1 MEINAT
7 NEARSTENENAT
19 HDTWFRLSL
28 DLYTPRDKGGSN
40 PDSNLSFSGTTPEAF
55 DHALATILDVV
66 TSTVYGGQLNGLQEI
81 IDRSTAELRADS
93 EKAQHGAARRR
104 HVGGHPAPGASR
116 GRRPAAQAQAQA
128 QAQPR
133 PGRGHPEDQHGDRA
147 SPQLRPPSKPG
158 ARGAK
163 GLMLLTCPGCHHT
176 FKHFARENT
185 DKVKCFC
192 GTEVPVDNVARFE
205 FTCKQCG
212 KLSYGWTNIEAATIE
227 AGALHCVCTATAPE
241 MIWHPATRKFHG

>member
-7 NEARSTENENAT
+7 NEARSTENTTKNQT
-19 HDTWFRLSL
+19 TFRLGLHLSTAHG
-28 DLYTPRDKGGSN
+28 DPASDTYADFNFAGSTPD
-40 PDSNLSFSGTTPEAF
+40 EF

-81 IDRSTAELRADS
+81 IDRSTAELRSDS
-93 EKAQHGAARRR
+93 EKA
-104 HVGGHPAPGASR
+104 
-116 GRRPAAQAQAQA
+116 
-128 QAQPR
+128 
-133 PGRGHPEDQHGDRA
+133 QHGDRA

-192 GTEVPVDNVARFE
+192 GTEVPVDNVTRFE

-212 KLSYGWTNIEAATIE
+212 KLSYGWTNIEAAVIE
-227 AGALHCVCTATAPE
+227 AGALNCVCLAPAPE
-241 MIWHPATRKFHG
+241 MLWNPATRKFHG

>member
-28 DLYTPRDKGGSN
+28 DLHTPHDRGGSN

-66 TSTVYGGQLNGLQEI
+66 TSTVYGGQLNGQQ
-81 IDRSTAELRADS
+81 R
-93 EKAQHGAARRR
+93 KAQDDAQQPKRN
-104 HVGGHPAPGASR
+104 PALDVDTPKISTVTE
-116 GRRPAAQAQAQA
+116 
-128 QAQPR
+128 PR
-133 PGRGHPEDQHGDRA
+133 PSFAP
-147 SPQLRPPSKPG
+147 LSKPG

-163 GLMLLTCPGCHHT
+163 GLMLLTCPSCHHT

-212 KLSYGWTNIEAATIE
+212 KLSFGWTNIEAATIE

>member
-7 NEARSTENENAT
+7 NEARSTETENENAT

-28 DLYTPRDKGGSN
+28 DLHTPHDRGGSN

-81 IDRSTAELRADS
+81 IDHDVSELRASS
-93 EKAQHGAARRR
+93 EKAQDDAQQPKRN
-104 HVGGHPAPGASR
+104 PALDVDTPKISTVTE
-116 GRRPAAQAQAQA
+116 
-128 QAQPR
+128 PR
-133 PGRGHPEDQHGDRA
+133 PSFAP
-147 SPQLRPPSKPG
+147 LPSKPG

-192 GTEVPVDNVARFE
+192 GTEVPVDNVTRFE

-212 KLSYGWTNIEAATIE
+212 KLSYGWTNIEAAVIE
-227 AGALHCVCTATAPE
+227 AGALNCVCLAPAPE
-241 MIWHPATRKFHG
+241 MLWNPATRKFHG

>member
-7 NEARSTENENAT
+7 NEARSTEIENAT

-28 DLYTPRDKGGSN
+28 DLHTPHDRGGSN

-81 IDRSTAELRADS
+81 IDRSNAEFRANH
-93 EKAQHGAARRR
+93 EKAQDGAATLEEILRSEQPKDDAQQPKAN
-104 HVGGHPAPGASR
+104 PALGVTTPKI
-116 GRRPAAQAQAQA
+116 PTVTE
-128 QAQPR
+128 PR
-133 PGRGHPEDQHGDRA
+133 P
-147 SPQLRPPSKPG
+147 SFTPSKSG
-158 ARGAK
+158 AQGAK
-163 GLMLLTCPGCHHT
+163 GLMLLTCPGCKRT
-176 FKHFARENT
+176 FKHFAREAT

-192 GTEVPVDNVARFE
+192 GAEVPVDNVARFE

-212 KLSYGWTNIEAATIE
+212 KLSYGWTNIETAAIE

-241 MIWHPATRKFHG
+241 MIWHPAARKFRG

>member
-1 MEINAT
+1 MEINAS
-7 NEARSTENENAT
+7 NEACSTENENAT

-28 DLYTPRDKGGSN
+28 DLHTPRDKGGSN

-93 EKAQHGAARRR
+93 EKEQDDVQQPTPKRN
-104 HVGGHPAPGASR
+104 PALDVDTPNISTVTE
-116 GRRPAAQAQAQA
+116 
-128 QAQPR
+128 PR
-133 PGRGHPEDQHGDRA
+133 PSFA
-147 SPQLRPPSKPG
+147 PPSKPG

>member
-28 DLYTPRDKGGSN
+28 DLHTPHDRGGSN

-81 IDRSTAELRADS
+81 IDHDVSELRASS
-93 EKAQHGAARRR
+93 EKAQDDAQQPKRN
-104 HVGGHPAPGASR
+104 PALDVDTPKISTVTE
-116 GRRPAAQAQAQA
+116 
-128 QAQPR
+128 PR
-133 PGRGHPEDQHGDRA
+133 PGCP
-147 SPQLRPPSKPG
+147 LSKPG

-192 GTEVPVDNVARFE
+192 GTEVSVDNVARFE

-212 KLSYGWTNIEAATIE
+212 KLSYGWTNIESAVIE
-227 AGALHCVCTATAPE
+227 VGALHCVCTATAPE

>member
-28 DLYTPRDKGGSN
+28 DLHTPHDQGGSN

-93 EKAQHGAARRR
+93 EKAQRN
-104 HVGGHPAPGASR
+104 PALNVDTPKISTVTE
-116 GRRPAAQAQAQA
+116 
-128 QAQPR
+128 PR
-133 PGRGHPEDQHGDRA
+133 PSFA
-147 SPQLRPPSKPG
+147 PPSKPG

>member
-7 NEARSTENENAT
+7 NEARSTEIENAT

-28 DLYTPRDKGGSN
+28 DLHTPHDRGGSN

-81 IDRSTAELRADS
+81 IDRSNAEFRANH
-93 EKAQHGAARRR
+93 EKAQDGAATLEDILRQEPPEDDAQQPKRN
-104 HVGGHPAPGASR
+104 PALDVDTPKISTVTE
-116 GRRPAAQAQAQA
+116 
-128 QAQPR
+128 PR
-133 PGRGHPEDQHGDRA
+133 PSFAP
-147 SPQLRPPSKPG
+147 LSKPG

-176 FKHFARENT
+176 LKHFARENT

-205 FTCKQCG
+205 YTCPSCG
-212 KLSYGWTNIEAATIE
+212 KLTYGRTNIETATID
-227 AGALHCVCTATAPE
+227 AGSMNCVCGTPCQELRWDPE
-241 MIWHPATRKFHG
+241 VRSFHD

>member
-1 MEINAT
+1 MENNAA
-7 NEARSTENENAT
+7 NAVRSTENTTKNQT
-19 HDTWFRLSL
+19 TFRLGLHLSTAHG
-28 DLYTPRDKGGSN
+28 DSADTYADFNFAGS
-40 PDSNLSFSGTTPEAF
+40 TPEEF
-55 DHALATILDVV
+55 DHALGTILDVV
-66 TSTVYGGQLNGLQEI
+66 TDTVYGGQLNGLQEI
-81 IDRSTAELRADS
+81 IDRSTDELRADS
-93 EKAQHGAARRR
+93 EKAQHGAATLEDILRQEPPEDDAQQPKPKRN
-104 HVGGHPAPGASR
+104 PALDVDTPKISTVTE
-116 GRRPAAQAQAQA
+116 
-128 QAQPR
+128 PR
-133 PGRGHPEDQHGDRA
+133 PSFA
-147 SPQLRPPSKPG
+147 PPSKPG

>member
-7 NEARSTENENAT
+7 NEARSTEIENAT

-28 DLYTPRDKGGSN
+28 DLHTPHDRGGSN

-81 IDRSTAELRADS
+81 IDRSNAEFRANH
-93 EKAQHGAARRR
+93 EKAQDGAATLEEILRSEQPKDDAQQPKAN
-104 HVGGHPAPGASR
+104 PALGVTTPKI
-116 GRRPAAQAQAQA
+116 PTVTE
-128 QAQPR
+128 PR
-133 PGRGHPEDQHGDRA
+133 PRFT
-147 SPQLRPPSKPG
+147 PSKSG
-158 ARGAK
+158 AQGAK
-163 GLMLLTCPGCHHT
+163 GLMLLTCPGCKRT
-176 FKHFARENT
+176 FKHFAREAT

-192 GTEVPVDNVARFE
+192 GAEVPVDNVARFE

-212 KLSYGWTNIEAATIE
+212 KLSYGWTNIETAAIE

-241 MIWHPATRKFHG
+241 MIWHPAARKFRG

>member
-7 NEARSTENENAT
+7 NEARSAETENENAT

-28 DLYTPRDKGGSN
+28 DLHTPHDRGGSN

-81 IDRSTAELRADS
+81 IDHDVSELRASS
-93 EKAQHGAARRR
+93 EKAQDDAQQPTPKRN
-104 HVGGHPAPGASR
+104 PALDVDTPKISTVTE
-116 GRRPAAQAQAQA
+116 
-128 QAQPR
+128 PR
-133 PGRGHPEDQHGDRA
+133 PSFAP
-147 SPQLRPPSKPG
+147 SSKPG
-158 ARGAK
+158 ACGAK
-163 GLMLLTCPGCHHT
+163 GLMLLTCPSCHHT
-176 FKHFARENT
+176 FKHFARENP

-205 FTCKQCG
+205 ITCKQCG
-212 KLSYGWTNIEAATIE
+212 KLSYGWTNIESAVIE
-227 AGALHCVCTATAPE
+227 AGALNCVCLAPAPE
-241 MIWHPATRKFHG
+241 MLWNPATRKFHG

>member
-7 NEARSTENENAT
+7 NEARSTENTTKNQT
-19 HDTWFRLSL
+19 TFRLGLHLSTAHG
-28 DLYTPRDKGGSN
+28 DPASDTYADFNFAGSTPDEFG
-40 PDSNLSFSGTTPEAF
+40 
-55 DHALATILDVV
+55 HALATILDVV

-81 IDRSTAELRADS
+81 IDRSTAELRSDS
-93 EKAQHGAARRR
+93 EKAQHGAATLEDILRQEPPEDDAQQPTPKRN
-104 HVGGHPAPGASR
+104 PALDVDTPKISTVTE
-116 GRRPAAQAQAQA
+116 
-128 QAQPR
+128 PR
-133 PGRGHPEDQHGDRA
+133 PSFA
-147 SPQLRPPSKPG
+147 PPSKPG

-163 GLMLLTCPGCHHT
+163 GLMLLTCPSCHHT

-212 KLSYGWTNIEAATIE
+212 KLSFGWTNIEAATIE

>member
-7 NEARSTENENAT
+7 NEACSTENENAT

-28 DLYTPRDKGGSN
+28 DLHTPRDKGGSN

-81 IDRSTAELRADS
+81 IARSTAELRADS
-93 EKAQHGAARRR
+93 EKEQDDVQQPTPKRN
-104 HVGGHPAPGASR
+104 PALDVDTPKISTVTE
-116 GRRPAAQAQAQA
+116 
-128 QAQPR
+128 PR
-133 PGRGHPEDQHGDRA
+133 PSFA
-147 SPQLRPPSKPG
+147 PPSKPG

>member
-7 NEARSTENENAT
+7 NEACSTENENAT

-28 DLYTPRDKGGSN
+28 DLHTPHDRGGSN

-55 DHALATILDVV
+55 GHALATILDVV
-66 TSTVYGGQLNGLQEI
+66 TSTVYGGQLNGGQLNGLQEI
-81 IDRSTAELRADS
+81 IDHDVSELRASS
-93 EKAQHGAARRR
+93 EKAQDDAQQPKRN
-104 HVGGHPAPGASR
+104 PALDVDTPKISTVTE
-116 GRRPAAQAQAQA
+116 
-128 QAQPR
+128 PR
-133 PGRGHPEDQHGDRA
+133 PSFA
-147 SPQLRPPSKPG
+147 PPSKPG

-163 GLMLLTCPGCHHT
+163 GLMLLTCPGCHHA

-192 GTEVPVDNVARFE
+192 GTEVPVDNVTRFE

-212 KLSYGWTNIEAATIE
+212 KLSYGWTNIEAAVIE
-227 AGALHCVCTATAPE
+227 AGALNCVCLAPAPE
-241 MIWHPATRKFHG
+241 MLWNPATRKFHG

>member
-7 NEARSTENENAT
+7 NEARSTENTTKNQT
-19 HDTWFRLSL
+19 TFRLGLHLSTAHG
-28 DLYTPRDKGGSN
+28 DPASDTYADFNFAGSTPD
-40 PDSNLSFSGTTPEAF
+40 EF

-81 IDRSTAELRADS
+81 IDRSTAELRSDS
-93 EKAQHGAARRR
+93 EKAQHGAATLEDILRQEPPEDDQQPKPKR
-104 HVGGHPAPGASR
+104 H
-116 GRRPAAQAQAQA
+116 
-128 QAQPR
+128 PR

-192 GTEVPVDNVARFE
+192 GTEVPVDNVTRFE

-212 KLSYGWTNIEAATIE
+212 KLSYGWTNIEAAVIE
-227 AGALHCVCTATAPE
+227 AGALNCVCLAPAPE
-241 MIWHPATRKFHG
+241 MLWNPATRKFHG

>member
-7 NEARSTENENAT
+7 NEVRSTETENAT

-28 DLYTPRDKGGSN
+28 DLRTPHDNGGSN
-40 PDSNLSFSGTTPEAF
+40 PDTELSFSGTTPEAF

-81 IDRSTAELRADS
+81 IDRSNAEFRVNH
-93 EKAQHGAARRR
+93 EKAQDGAATLEEILRSEQPKDDAQQPKAN
-104 HVGGHPAPGASR
+104 PALGVTTPKI
-116 GRRPAAQAQAQA
+116 PTVTE
-128 QAQPR
+128 PR
-133 PGRGHPEDQHGDRA
+133 P
-147 SPQLRPPSKPG
+147 SFTPSKSG
-158 ARGAK
+158 AQGAK
-163 GLMLLTCPGCHHT
+163 GLMLLTCPGCKHT
-176 FKHFARENT
+176 FKHFAREAT

-192 GTEVPVDNVARFE
+192 GAEVPVDNVARFE

-212 KLSYGWTNIEAATIE
+212 KLSYGWTNIEAAAIE

-241 MIWHPATRKFHG
+241 MIWHPAARKYRG